1 MNEMRNTRCPLCG
14 APAIIATTENA
25 YTCQLEIAYHYEEP
39 HRAPEPTIMG
49 YDLDHL
55 HLVAK
60 LMRQHGVTPEDLRDL
75 KDNFQRAVDILHTEQ
90 ERIAQDVAARMLAG
104 FQPDAAPV
112 IKLKQEEAPK
122 E

>member
-39 HRAPEPTIMG
+39 QPKPGPTVMG

-55 HLVAK
+55 QLVAK
-60 LMRQHGVTPEDLRDL
+60 LMRQHEVTPEDLHDL
-75 KDNFQRAVDILHTEQ
+75 KDNFQRAFDILHTEQ

-104 FQPDAAPV
+104 FQPDTAPV
-112 IKLKQEEAPK
+112 IKLKQEEVMK